1 MGWLKLLLERKL
13 IVGFSL
19 LLLVILSFVFIDKL
33 ENQFYP
39 EINYDTATISA
50 YADNMPA
57 LDVEEQITFAIEEK
71 IEGLEGIKSYESIS
85 SEGLSTIEVSFQEN
99 SGDEAYDQL
108 KEAMSEIQRDLPM
121 VSELETTR
129 STTAQFYEM
138 FMDLHGGKLS
148 SMTAFAE
155 NTLKPRL
162 EALPEVLKVRI
173 VGQNETR
180 VQIKLDHE
188 QMKRYNLDF
197 NDVEKVLTQQNTN
210 VSLGK
215 SDDNGSLPTLR
226 WDTRLKTVEEIEDII
241 IPAGRGIVYLDNIAE
256 VTLEESR
263 NSQELW
269 RDGNANYVWV
279 SIGRT
284 NDVTQAEMTEAVR
297 AELDK
302 IKGEGQA
309 EDFIIEETIVQSD
322 FVKDSIGSLQTNVIF
337 GGVLVVVVLL
347 LLLRNF
353 GATAIIGMSIP
364 VTVLLTFLL
373 MALFDLSVN
382 LISILAL
389 GIALGMIVDSS
400 IVILESIY
408 KKKELGLD
416 DRTATL
422 QGTKEVFT
430 PVLAST
436 MTTMTVFL
444 PIGLISGEIGEFAKI
459 LSIVIVFSQITSV
472 IISFTLIPVLSEKL
486 LKVKKKEKKEKE
498 NKLFTKYNQY
508 IDWISKNA
516 KRKLGVMFL
525 FILVAASSLLL
536 TFAVPVTLVPDF
548 YNRQAEFYVGLEQN
562 TTPEERE
569 RVAQGIS
576 DFLTDTPD
584 VEGYNVRKLD
594 RNRMYIYVK
603 MTPEEQATKSQD
615 EINQSIH
622 ENLKRMSDEYPV
634 TSSGSVTY
642 PIQISIKGLEFNQIQ
657 SITENVITELSKID
671 GVQGLTST
679 LENSQE
685 EKIVRVNRSNLLG
698 DGLSPADI
706 KEELELLSV
715 NKQLGSI
722 TTEGNE
728 LPVYLSF
735 GTDLEDPAVLEDVT
749 ITTINGDEPL
759 SKYVSY
765 ESVSSPYEIKHQN
778 GERTIQVVGDIEGRD
793 MGAVSNEI
801 EKVVSQFQLS
811 PGYSIELGGGIQQQ
825 QESSNEMY
833 LVLALALLLVFAIM
847 SIQFNSLIHPIVV
860 MFVIPMT
867 LTGVLIGLFITQTE
881 LNLLSAMGML
891 ILIGIVVNNGI
902 LLIDRIKQLRLKDM
916 PRYESIKTACKERI
930 RPILITFITTVFG
943 AIPLAITTGHAGQYQ
958 KPMAIA
964 LIFGLSFSVFVTLM
978 FVPVVYVLFEDAVNK
993 IKKTI
998 SKKSHSVSEDIEDE
1012 KTSI

>member
-1 MGWLKLLLERKL
+1 
-13 IVGFSL
+13 
-19 LLLVILSFVFIDKL
+19 
-33 ENQFYP
+33 
-39 EINYDTATISA
+39 
-50 YADNMPA
+50 
-57 LDVEEQITFAIEEK
+57 
-71 IEGLEGIKSYESIS
+71 
-85 SEGLSTIEVSFQEN
+85 
-99 SGDEAYDQL
+99 
-108 KEAMSEIQRDLPM
+108 
-121 VSELETTR
+121 
-129 STTAQFYEM
+129 
-138 FMDLHGGKLS
+138 
-148 SMTAFAE
+148 
-155 NTLKPRL
+155 
-162 EALPEVLKVRI
+162 
-173 VGQNETR
+173 
-180 VQIKLDHE
+180 
-188 QMKRYNLDF
+188 
-197 NDVEKVLTQQNTN
+197 
-210 VSLGK
+210 
-215 SDDNGSLPTLR
+215 
-226 WDTRLKTVEEIEDII
+226 
-241 IPAGRGIVYLDNIAE
+241 
-256 VTLEESR
+256 LEESR

-508 IDWISKNA
+508 IDWISKNT